1 MKSLSSSRFQLSFAR
16 FGVSSPFDP
25 TFAFVTSSLPFLHPS
40 ALAAVRSLFAV
51 YALITAVVILGFE
64 ASVYGGGPSYLSYFT
79 NLSYIGLCAYFCASG
94 VQTIAFAR
102 ALKGLRDVQ
111 DDAQAI
117 GTRRKESGRVERRR
131 IAYPLQTWPRVFQL
145 MHVLLYT
152 SIVIYRESL
161 RLHVLSPILWAVV
174 LMKLVLRVTQTAPSS
189 SVSRHDCVLGTT
201 FEFLILGEWISGMD
215 NRIPPYSQRC
225 LCTLR
230 GYLHECSPTPMVSHP
245 YSFLDPGKHPGLI
258 AVYVC
263 GITLG
268 YCIIFAIVKGVITL
282 RCRLSGRYW
291 GSREDE
297 ERQGEPEALNEWE
310 EVESPQQQSSA
321 PRL

>member
-152 SIVIYRESL
+152 SIVIYPFL
-161 RLHVLSPILWAVV
+161 VTIVFWA
-174 LMKLVLRVTQTAPSS
+174 LLSS
-189 SVSRHDCVLGTT
+189 SSSLASGYQAWTTVSRHILNAVFALFEVTCTNVPPPPWSHIVPLAIPLACYLGVAYITHAT
-201 FEFLILGEWISGMD
+201 QGI
-215 NRIPPYSQRC
+215 Y
-225 LCTLR
+225 T
-230 GYLHECSPTPMVSHP
+230 